1 MSNIALRVENLGK
14 RYRIGQRQQANG
26 RLSERLMELIRAP
39 FGRRRPAA
47 REPGADEIWALR
59 HASFEIEVG
68 QVVGII
74 GRNGAGKS
82 TLLKLLSRITEP
94 SEGRAEIYGRL
105 GSLLEVGTG
114 FHPELTGRENIFL
127 SGAILGMTRR
137 EIYHKLDEIIAF
149 AEIDRF
155 LDTPVKRYSSGMYVK
170 LAFAVAAHL
179 QPEILLVD
187 EILAVGDVA
196 FQKKCLGKMGEIGK
210 QGRTVVLI
218 SHNMAS
224 IVNLC
229 QRAILLDAGTT
240 VWDGLPAGVVQKY
253 LATNRSS
260 GGEIVWTQPAAAPG
274 NELVRLHSV
283 RILQE
288 GLEGAAADVDIAREV
303 LIEIAY
309 WNFKEGA
316 RLYAGLWLKD
326 HLGTF
331 VLSSANPHSFT
342 LTPDPWFGAPLPVG
356 LFRSVCRIP
365 ANFLNEGLYN
375 VTAIVGKVPWNGQI
389 VAEQVVGFTV
399 HDSGDMSKDYPGPWT
414 GPVIRPKLDWR
425 TEFDAGCLPLRKG
438 A

>member
-47 REPGADEIWALR
+47 KEPGADEIWALR

-68 QVVGII
+68 KVVGII

-82 TLLKLLSRITEP
+82 TLLKLLSRISEP

-137 EIYHKLDEIIAF
+137 EIYRKLDEIIAF

-187 EILAVGDVA
+187 EILAVGDSA

-229 QRAILLDAGTT
+229 QRAILLNGGTT
-240 VWDGLPAGVVQKY
+240 LADGAPADVVKKYFDMNQSFSGQRVWENLHQ
-253 LATNRSS
+253 
-260 GGEIVWTQPAAAPG
+260 APG
-274 NELVRLHSV
+274 TNVVRLHRV
-283 RILQE
+283 AIFQE
-288 GLEGAAADVDIAREV
+288 ESPGPVADVDISRDV
-303 LIEIAY
+303 LVKISY
-309 WNFKEGA
+309 WNMQEGA
-316 RLYAGLWLKD
+316 HLYSAMCLKD
-326 HLGTF
+326 RIGTVVF
-331 VLSSANPHSFT
+331 ASANLRSIS
-342 LTPDPWFGAPLPVG
+342 LTEDPGYGSPRPVG
-356 LFRSVCRIP
+356 LYEAVCRIP
-365 ANFLNEGLYN
+365 GNTLNEGSYC
-375 VTAIVGKVPWNGQI
+375 VTAIVGKGTQETQI
-389 VAEQVVGFTV
+389 REEDAVCFDVV
-399 HDSGDMSKDYPGPWT
+399 DT
-414 GPVIRPKLDWR
+414 GEMRKEYLGTWIGLVRPKLAWHTR
-425 TEFDAGCLPLRKG
+425 LLASGFPERLAG
-438 A
+438 